1 MYSSRKLKLKFM
13 KQNSTEQ
20 SLKNSQE
27 KLDKLGSALDVL
39 AIVSLAKDLSF
50 LCKTAADQNKT
61 LPEIVKAAAT
71 AAQISRHVPGNLE
84 LFCKKN
90 GLEPSREFFQNISKI
105 IEPISDAGKLVACV
119 AKVYLIVAKGEISYE
134 GGITILACS
143 RDFFNTSNKILAKNN
158 LPTFSDALNQANETV
173 KNVAGAIIDF
183 VSIAK
188 AATAFDEMSKAV
200 KDLKTPKSA
209 SEVFNA
215 AAGIGKVEIS
225 RREVQSQIK
234 PVSASALK
242 DGGDKIISS
251 RL

>member
-1 MYSSRKLKLKFM
+1 M
-13 KQNSTEQ
+13 KQNFAEKSV
-20 SLKNSQE
+20 SNNQE
-27 KLDKLGSALDVL
+27 KLDRAASALDVL
-39 AIVSLAKDLSF
+39 AIISLAKDLSF
-50 LCKTAADQNKT
+50 LCQVAASVDKT
-61 LPEIVKAAAT
+61 LPEVVKAAAT

-90 GLEPSREFFQNISKI
+90 GLESSHEFFQNISKI

-119 AKVYLIVAKGEISYE
+119 AKVYLVVAKGEISYE

-158 LPTFSDALNQANETV
+158 LPTFNDALNQANEAV

-183 VSIAK
+183 
-188 AATAFDEMSKAV
+188 AAIGRAARAFDEMSKAA